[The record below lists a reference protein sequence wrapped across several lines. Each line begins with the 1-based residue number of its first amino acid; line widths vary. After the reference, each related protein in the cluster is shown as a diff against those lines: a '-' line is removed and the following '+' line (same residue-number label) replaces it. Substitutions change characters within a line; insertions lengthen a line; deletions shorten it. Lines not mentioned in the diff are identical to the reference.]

1 MKTGKKREEIKGAVV
16 SVSTYVWMEDLE
28 EEENNF
34 YSLIERQVVV
44 KVLYVL
50 QKLQTV
56 PCIHVIS
63 PPATCCIYT
72 CKEWLWPV
80 QVCNRCGQIKQCKLV
95 TFSLFG
101 WAGSAVVPSSLF
113 YTAIYTLNL
122 LLKQH

>member
-1 MKTGKKREEIKGAVV
+1 MLSDEQSSKQKREREREREEIKGEVV

-56 PCIHVIS
+56 LCIHVIS

-72 CKEWLWPV
+72 CM
-80 QVCNRCGQIKQCKLV
+80 
-95 TFSLFG
+95 
-101 WAGSAVVPSSLF
+101 
-113 YTAIYTLNL
+113 
-122 LLKQH
+122 